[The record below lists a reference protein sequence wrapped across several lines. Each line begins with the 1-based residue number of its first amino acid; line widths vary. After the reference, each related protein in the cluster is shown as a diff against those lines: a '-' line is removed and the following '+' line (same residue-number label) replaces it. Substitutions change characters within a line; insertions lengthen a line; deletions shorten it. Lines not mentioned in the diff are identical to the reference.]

1 MAKKE
6 PQTNKIRMS
15 AADRVFHVCN
25 TIFLIALA
33 LVCILPIIN
42 ILAISLSGNASVT
55 AGLVTLW
62 PVDFTINSYKYVA
75 MRVDFW
81 RSMGVSLLRCALG
94 VSINV
99 FMCVITAYPLS
110 KSTHR
115 FKARTAYA
123 WFFFL
128 TMLLN
133 GGLIPWFMTIKSL
146 NLLGTIWALVLPGA
160 VPVFSVVL
168 MLNFFR
174 GIPEELEEAAVMD
187 GCGIYRII
195 FQIIT
200 PMLKSSI
207 ATVAIMTFLNNWNE
221 FMMASTYLSSEKW
234 KTLPFSVL
242 EFTGEYSSNYAVQ
255 FAVMALTAAPA
266 VIVYIILNKHIT
278 KGAAM
283 GAVKG

>member
-146 NLLGTIWALVLPGA
+146 NLLGTIWALERKLRQCA
-160 VPVFSVVL
+160 
-168 MLNFFR
+168 
-174 GIPEELEEAAVMD
+174 E
-187 GCGIYRII
+187 C
-195 FQIIT
+195 Q
-200 PMLKSSI
+200 
-207 ATVAIMTFLNNWNE
+207 
-221 FMMASTYLSSEKW
+221 
-234 KTLPFSVL
+234 
-242 EFTGEYSSNYAVQ
+242 
-255 FAVMALTAAPA
+255 
-266 VIVYIILNKHIT
+266 
-278 KGAAM
+278 
-283 GAVKG
+283 

>member
-6 PQTNKIRMS
+6 PQTNKIRIS

-187 GCGIYRII
+187 GANAWQR
-195 FQIIT
+195 FRN
-200 PMLKSSI
+200 
-207 ATVAIMTFLNNWNE
+207 V
-221 FMMASTYLSSEKW
+221 
-234 KTLPFSVL
+234 TLPFL
-242 EFTGEYSSNYAVQ
+242 
-255 FAVMALTAAPA
+255 APA
-266 VIVYIILNKHIT
+266 FTYCIPLWLAGGFRMFDYAAVATNGGPGSASTTMTYYIYKYLFPYNKVGYGQTVAMIYLAVCIVISTFVTNKLRKREIDL
-278 KGAAM
+278 
-283 GAVKG
+283 